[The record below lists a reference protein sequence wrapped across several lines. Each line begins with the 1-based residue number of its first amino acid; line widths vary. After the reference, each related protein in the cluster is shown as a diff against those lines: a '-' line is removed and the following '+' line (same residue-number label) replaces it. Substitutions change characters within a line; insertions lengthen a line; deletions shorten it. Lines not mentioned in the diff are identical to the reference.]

1 MIKYTVMDPFF
12 TLLPCLYQLTGTD
25 NKIRTIKKLKIYAL
39 FLCFREH
46 DVGSSSHFII
56 KAESQEE
63 SSIIYIKIVCTC
75 AIVYHV
81 TTILCRSLVLK

>member
-1 MIKYTVMDPFF
+1 MDLFF
-12 TLLPCLYQLTGTD
+12 TLLPCLYELTGTD

-39 FLCFREH
+39 FLCFHEH

-63 SSIIYIKIVCTC
+63 SSIICVKIDCTC
-75 AIVYHV
+75 AIVYYV
-81 TTILCRSLVLK
+81 TTILCRSLILK

>member
-1 MIKYTVMDPFF
+1 MDPFF
-12 TLLPCLYQLTGTD
+12 TLLPCLYELTGTD
-25 NKIRTIKKLKIYAL
+25 SKIRTIKKLKIYAL

-63 SSIIYIKIVCTC
+63 SSIICVKIDYTC
-75 AIVYHV
+75 AIVYYV
-81 TTILCRSLVLK
+81 TTILCRSLILK

>member
-1 MIKYTVMDPFF
+1 MDPFF
-12 TLLPCLYQLTGTD
+12 TLLPCLYELTGTD

-39 FLCFREH
+39 FLCFHEH

-63 SSIIYIKIVCTC
+63 SSIICVKIDCTC
-75 AIVYHV
+75 AIVYYE
-81 TTILCRSLVLK
+81 TTILCRSLILK

>member
-1 MIKYTVMDPFF
+1 MDPFF
-12 TLLPCLYQLTGTD
+12 TLLPCLYELTGTD

-63 SSIIYIKIVCTC
+63 SSIIYIKIDCTC
-75 AIVYHV
+75 AIVYYV
-81 TTILCRSLVLK
+81 TTIPCRSLILK